1 MKRFVLVL
9 AALVS
14 SALLGGCGSSSSS
27 ADAAPDFTA
36 IPGDSVVTLAWTAQ
50 PGVDYWLFYGAGSSV
65 TSTNWVS
72 VGGKAVI
79 NAASP
84 YTITGLTNGSTYSF
98 TMNARKNGGPGGPG
112 APTQV
117 VSPRFA
123 GSKWTVGTS
132 LGTGRLN
139 GIASIASS
147 IAIVGSGGT
156 IFAGANQATAVAQT
170 NPAAP
175 ADLNA
180 VGFVGPGLLAVGA
193 AGTILYSVDAT
204 TWVTRTSGTIAN
216 LNAIA
221 AVGTGPSVA
230 VGAAGT
236 ALFSADGTT
245 WISAASATNQDL
257 YGATYGAG
265 LYIAVGAGGTIMT
278 SPDGTTWTARASN
291 TTNDLRAI
299 GLGIFTTTTGTGL
312 TAVVTSTNLFVATGV
327 AGTLLTS
334 TDGLT
339 WTARAPISPTRM
351 NAVSFGGQ
359 FVAVGDAGKIFT
371 SLDGI
376 SWTAQVSGTTNDLT
390 ALMRTL
396 TGYTTV
402 GAAGTVLTSF

>member
-1 MKRFVLVL
+1 L

-14 SALLGGCGSSSSS
+14 SALLLFGCGSSSSS

-65 TSTNWVS
+65 TSANWAA
-72 VGGKAVI
+72 VGGQAVI

-123 GSKWTVGTS
+123 GSKWTVGTP

-139 GIASIASS
+139 GTAAFSTAGVF
-147 IAIVGSGGT
+147 VGAGGT
-156 IFAGANQATAVAQT
+156 IFAGATPATAVART

-180 VGFVGPGLLAVGA
+180 VNFIGPGFLAVGA
-193 AGTILYSVDAT
+193 TGTIISSADAT
-204 TWVTRTSGTIAN
+204 TWVARTSGSIAN
-216 LNAIA
+216 LNAIG

-245 WISAASATNQDL
+245 WISAVSATTRDL
-257 YGATYGAG
+257 FGAAFGAG
-265 LYIAVGAGGTIMT
+265 LYVAVGAGGTIMT
-278 SPDGTTWTARASN
+278 SPDGTTWTARQSN
-291 TTNDLRAI
+291 TTNDLRAV
-299 GLGIFTTTTGTGL
+299 GLGVFATTTGSGL

-334 TDGLT
+334 ADGLT
-339 WTARAPISPTRM
+339 WTARAPLSSTRM

-359 FVAVGDAGKIFT
+359 FVAVGDAGRIFT

-376 SWTAQVSGTTNDLT
+376 NWTAQVSGTTNDLT
-390 ALMRTL
+390 ALVRTT
-396 TGYTTV
+396 TGYTAV

>member
-1 MKRFVLVL
+1 MKRFVLLL
-9 AALVS
+9 AAVVF
-14 SALLGGCGSSSSS
+14 SALIGGCGSSSST

-36 IPGDSVVTLAWTAQ
+36 IPGDSLVTLAWTAQ
-50 PGVDYWLFYGAGSSV
+50 PGVEYWLFYGAGSAV
-65 TSTNWVS
+65 TSTNWSS

-79 NAASP
+79 NATSP
-84 YTITGLTNGSTYSF
+84 YTITGLANGSTYSF

-117 VSPRFA
+117 VSPRLA
-123 GSKWTVGTS
+123 GSKWTVGTP

-139 GIASIASS
+139 GIAAFSTAGVF
-147 IAIVGSGGT
+147 VGAGGT
-156 IFAGANQATAVAQT
+156 IFAGATPASAVAKT

-180 VGFVGPGLLAVGA
+180 VNFIGPGFVAVGA
-193 AGTILYSVDAT
+193 AGTIIYSSDTT

-221 AVGTGPSVA
+221 TVGTGASVA

-245 WISAASATNQDL
+245 WVSAVSATTRDL
-257 YGATYGAG
+257 FGATFGTG
-265 LYIAVGAGGTIMT
+265 LYVAVGAGGTIMT
-278 SPDGTTWTARASN
+278 SPDGTTWTARQSN
-291 TTNDLRAI
+291 TTNDLRAV
-299 GLGIFTTTTGTGL
+299 GLGVFSTTTGTGL
-312 TAVVTSTNLFVATGV
+312 TAVVTSTNLFVATGA

-334 TDGLT
+334 ADGLT
-339 WTARAPISPTRM
+339 WTARAPLSSTRM

-359 FVAVGDAGKIFT
+359 FVAIGDAGKIFT

-376 SWTAQVSGTTNDLT
+376 TWTSQVSGTTNDLT
-390 ALMRTL
+390 ALLRTS
-396 TGYTTV
+396 TGYTAV

>member
-1 MKRFVLVL
+1 MKRFVLLL

-65 TSTNWVS
+65 TSTNWAS

-79 NAASP
+79 NASSP
-84 YTITGLTNGSTYSF
+84 YTITGLTNGNTYSF

-123 GSKWTVGTS
+123 GAKWTVGTP
-132 LGTGRLN
+132 LGTGQLN
-139 GIASIASS
+139 GIATFSTTNVV
-147 IAIVGSGGT
+147 VGSGGT
-156 IFAGANQATAVAQT
+156 IFAGTTAATTVAQT

-180 VGFVGPGLLAVGA
+180 VFHGGLGYVAVGA
-193 AGTILYSVDAT
+193 AGTIIFSTDSTA
-204 TWVTRTSGTIAN
+204 WVTKTSGTIAN

-221 AVGTGPSVA
+221 SVGTGAYVA
-230 VGAAGT
+230 VGGAGT
-236 ALFSADGTT
+236 ALFSSDGTT
-245 WISAASATNQDL
+245 WISAASATTQDL
-257 YGATYGAG
+257 YGAAYGAG
-265 LYIAVGAGGTIMT
+265 LYIAVGAGGAIMT
-278 SPDGTTWTARASN
+278 SPDGTTWTARESN
-291 TTNDLRAI
+291 TTNDLRAV
-299 GLGIFTTTTGTGL
+299 GLGVFTTTTGTGV
-312 TAVVTSTNLFVATGV
+312 TAVVSSTNLFVATGV

-334 TDGLT
+334 PDGLT
-339 WTARAPISPTRM
+339 WTARAPISSTRI

-390 ALMRTL
+390 ALVRTS
-396 TGYTTV
+396 TGYTAV

>member
-1 MKRFVLVL
+1 MKRFVLLL

-14 SALLGGCGSSSSS
+14 SALLGGCGSSSTS

-65 TSTNWVS
+65 TSTNWAS

-79 NAASP
+79 NATSP

-123 GSKWTVGTS
+123 GSKWTVGTP

-139 GIASIASS
+139 GIAAFSATNVV
-147 IAIVGSGGT
+147 VGSGGT
-156 IFAGANQATAVAQT
+156 IFAGTTAATTVAQT

-180 VGFVGPGLLAVGA
+180 VVYGGLGFVAVGA
-193 AGTILYSVDAT
+193 AGTIISSTDST
-204 TWVTRTSGTIAN
+204 TWVTRSSGTIAS

-221 AVGTGPSVA
+221 SVGTGAFVA

-236 ALFSADGTT
+236 ALVSTDATT
-245 WISAASATNQDL
+245 WKSAASATTQDL
-257 YGATYGAG
+257 YAAAYGAG
-265 LYIAVGAGGTIMT
+265 LYVAVGAGGAIMT

-291 TTNDLRAI
+291 TTNDLRAV
-299 GLGIFTTTTGTGL
+299 GLGVFTTTTGSGL

-327 AGTLLTS
+327 AGTLVTS

-339 WTARAPISPTRM
+339 WTARAPISPTTM

-359 FVAVGDAGKIFT
+359 FVAVGNAGKIFT

-390 ALMRTL
+390 ALVRTT
-396 TGYTTV
+396 TGYTAV